1 MSQTQSEVFERELK
15 NSIRR
20 FGIEGVTDS
29 QFLQLVKHYEMLG
42 KWNKRLNLTRIT
54 RPRDAATLN
63 YAESLYGT
71 KFIAQ
76 AKTML
81 DIGTGAGFPAIPIA
95 VALPELAVS
104 ALEANQKKSLF
115 LAEAKFELPLVN
127 LKVITWRAE
136 NVDLSE
142 YDLLT
147 CRALDH
153 AEEILPP
160 ILNRLTKDQR
170 LMLYCVQAMVDKL
183 VGQFS
188 GSFKVETNTIPESE
202 SRIIAIFSRNSSSQS
217 LTAV

>member
-1 MSQTQSEVFERELK
+1 
-15 NSIRR
+15 
-20 FGIEGVTDS
+20 
-29 QFLQLVKHYEMLG
+29 
-42 KWNKRLNLTRIT
+42 LTRIT
-54 RPRDAATLN
+54 KPGDAATLN

-76 AKTML
+76 AKKML
-81 DIGTGAGFPAIPIA
+81 DIGSGAGFPAIPIA

-115 LAEAKFELPLVN
+115 LTETIFDLPLAN
-127 LKVITWRAE
+127 LKVITSRAE

-153 AEEILPP
+153 AEAMLPS

-183 VGQFS
+183 VGQLS
-188 GSFKVETNTIPESE
+188 GSFNVETNPIPESE
-202 SRIIAIFSRNSSSQS
+202 SRIIAIFSRQ
-217 LTAV
+217 